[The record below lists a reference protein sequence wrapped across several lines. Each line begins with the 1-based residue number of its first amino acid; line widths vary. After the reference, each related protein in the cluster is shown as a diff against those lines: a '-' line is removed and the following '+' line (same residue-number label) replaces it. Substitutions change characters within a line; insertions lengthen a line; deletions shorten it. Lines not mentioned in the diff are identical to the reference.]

1 MTMKRPIR
9 PTLSPAEERRHV
21 EDLGRREMQLE
32 NEAQA
37 ASALL
42 EFLDAGGLS
51 REAPPMTPRN
61 IQAMF
66 PEASDR
72 AIKNGV
78 LGRVLLAVG
87 VQAQNTRVQPWQ
99 VVDAEEKLD
108 KHIMQLRLDLANTR
122 WHQGKLSYELW
133 KAAQLAHTPP
143 EEGTSQEPAASQE
156 AGEDGSKGHGD
167 CF

>member
-9 PTLSPAEERRHV
+9 PTLSPAEERRRV
-21 EDLGRREMQLE
+21 ERLGRQEIMLE

-42 EFLDAGGLS
+42 VFLDAGGLS

-78 LGRVLLAVG
+78 LGRVLLSVG

-99 VVDAEEKLD
+99 VVDAEDKLD
-108 KHIMQLRLDLANTR
+108 KRVMQLRLELATTR

-133 KAAQLAHTPP
+133 KAAELAHARY
-143 EEGTSQEPAASQE
+143 EEGPSQEPAASQE
-156 AGEDGSKGHGD
+156 EGGDGSKGHGD
-167 CF
+167 CS